1 MIPKNIYTYFQN
13 FNTDKTANGMACFYD
28 IIDKNDDAI
37 INLDKIDT
45 FFAIVSDIYTNIIE
59 NGFLSIN
66 YENILFESRRTT
78 IFFIT
83 GLKCLKNA
91 AATFNIDIILEF
103 LLLLE
108 YQDSEP
114 SYHELFEMTLLKKI
128 IPLIANQD
136 KKSVQKYLDIVGQF
150 GSHEIREEQ
159 FRKFDKYLQNQK

>member
-66 YENILFESRRTT
+66 YENILFESRHTT

-91 AATFNIDIILEF
+91 ATTFNIDIILEF

-108 YQDSEP
+108 YQDSEL
-114 SYHELFEMTLLKKI
+114 SYHELFEMILLKKI
-128 IPLIANQD
+128 IPLIARQD
-136 KKSVQKYLDIVGQF
+136 KKSVQKYLDIIGQF
-150 GSHEIREEQ
+150 GSHKIREDQ